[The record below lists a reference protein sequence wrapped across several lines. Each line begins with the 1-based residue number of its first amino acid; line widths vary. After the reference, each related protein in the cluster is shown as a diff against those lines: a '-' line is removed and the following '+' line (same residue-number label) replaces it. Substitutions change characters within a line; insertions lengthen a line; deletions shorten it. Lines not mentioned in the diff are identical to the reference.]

1 MIKQYKKPILYSILG
16 AVLLLIAACS
26 WLIGSIVTEANADK
40 RQAAAVAREQT
51 DLEYVSKVEP
61 FAGDRA
67 FMVVYGQSA
76 DGDEMIVWLNE
87 EEIYVQLADDGV
99 SEEKIRQQVE
109 AANAGNEIIKVSLG
123 KLQDLFVWEVFY
135 KQTDEEKNE
144 RFFYDYYHFSDG
156 SRIDTY
162 RLATP

>member
-1 MIKQYKKPILYSILG
+1 MIKSYRKPIIYSLI
-16 AVLLLIAACS
+16 VIVILLLAACA

-40 RQAAAVAREQT
+40 RQAVAIAREQT
-51 DLEYVSKVEP
+51 DLQYVSKVEP

-99 SEEKIRQQVE
+99 SEEQIRQQV
-109 AANAGNEIIKVSLG
+109 AASHQGNEILKVSLG

-135 KQTDEEKNE
+135 KQKDEQSE
-144 RFFYDYYHFSDG
+144 RYYYDYFHFADG
-156 SRIDTY
+156 SPIDTY
-162 RLATP
+162 RLAAP